1 VADYS
6 PGACGDGLEEGS
18 APAVA
23 DHGVRLAERAGHR
36 SRGRVAGEES
46 RDLGA
51 VPGKDRVDRTRP
63 EQHARGLRGRQQPDA
78 VTVPAERRDRR
89 PQQDQVA
96 ERARADDE
104 DVQDGL

>member
-1 VADYS
+1 VDHA
-6 PGACGDGLEEGS
+6 PGACRDGLEERS
-18 APAVA
+18 AAAVA
-23 DHGVRLAERAGHR
+23 DHGVGLAERAGHR
-36 SRGRVAGEES
+36 PRGRVSGEES

-51 VPGKDRVDRTRP
+51 VPGKDRVGSTRP

-78 VTVPAERRDRR
+78 VSVPAQRRNRR

-96 ERARADDE
+96 EGTRADDE